1 MAGTL
6 KKPSQK
12 IKMGGF
18 LYDKNKKA

>member
-6 KKPSQK
+6 KTPSQK